1 MIFIEPEQGVVQQEV
16 GDLVAPVI
24 VDQRA
29 PVRMATLPGIGVL
42 EEIGA
47 VEPAET
53 LRVLGK
59 VARHP
64 VVDHADAG
72 LMAAVDEVAEFV
84 GPAEATGG
92 REQPQR
98 LVAPRAIERML
109 RDRQHLDVR
118 EAHILDV
125 GN

>member
-1 MIFIEPEQGVVQQEV
+1 MIFIEPEQGVVEQEV
-16 GDLVAPVI
+16 GHLVAAIV

-29 PVRMATLPGIGVL
+29 PIRMAALAGIGVL

-47 VEPAET
+47 VEPTET
-53 LRVLGK
+53 LRILGK

-72 LMAAVDEVAEFV
+72 LMAAVDEVAELV
-84 GPAEATGG
+84 RTAEATGG

-98 LVAPRAIERML
+98 LVAP
-109 RDRQHLDVR
+109 
-118 EAHILDV
+118 
-125 GN
+125 